1 MTIPPLSPIRL
12 APHLR
17 LRLRLRLRPVARAR
31 GFTLVELLITGAII
45 GVIFA
50 AGSSV
55 MVSQIRASSVQ
66 ESVRRL
72 QDHWGRVNYLLESE
86 INESASA
93 AVVANTSL
101 TLTLPAGQTITYS
114 FDASTRTLTRT
125 GPPINDDGTLNL
137 TAGTANV
144 TSDLL
149 SDVDAFSPSL
159 INSREPAYVMTLAD
173 GQGVTFTGL
182 ASSTRSRTSSYP

>member
-1 MTIPPLSPIRL
+1 MTIPSLAPIRS
-12 APHLR
+12 AT
-17 LRLRLRLRPVARAR
+17 RPAARRRRRPTALAR

-45 GVIFA
+45 AVIFA

-66 ESVRRL
+66 ESIRRL

-93 AVVANTSL
+93 SVVANTSL
-101 TLTLPAGQTITYS
+101 TLTLPGGQTITYS
-114 FDASTRTLTRT
+114 FDPSTRTLTRT

-144 TSDLL
+144 ASVLL
-149 SDVDAFSPSL
+149 SDVDAFNPSL
-159 INSREPAYVMTLAD
+159 VNSREPSYAMTLAD
-173 GQGVTFTGL
+173 GRGVTFTGL